1 MEDALLY
8 FWNASCS
15 VCEPLY
21 DKLEEMIKEE
31 FPKLEIKKLNVADN
45 PALVTKYGVYSSP
58 LIILLLDGREYFR
71 SGANVSLHELKSK
84 IHRLYD
90 LKFGG

>member
-1 MEDALLY
+1 MEDVLLY

-21 DKLEEMIKEE
+21 DKLEVMIKDQ
-31 FPKLEIKKLNVADN
+31 FPKLEIKKVNVADH
-45 PALVTKYGVYSSP
+45 PELVTRYGIYSSP
-58 LIILLLDGREYFR
+58 LILLLLDGREYFR
-71 SGANVSLHELKSK
+71 SGTNVSLHELKSK

-90 LKFGG
+90 LKFGE